1 MFVHELRRAILAIL
15 FTFAI
20 GITLF
25 SQHVG
30 HSDEVQGAPR
40 PAQGTP
46 GTEANCTSINCSATL
61 LDGLQRSVRINTY
74 KAAAE
79 SGVVRGETI
88 YYYKCWVCHNKYTI
102 AANPGPTAPYLQD
115 LFKHENLPRS
125 GNPIT
130 DESVTA
136 AIKDGNPQMPSF
148 RSSLSNADLADL
160 LSYLKSGKCCLEG
173 EDPPPNPWYKAVTNR
188 WSVPTT
194 VSGGARGVVRSK
206 VGPGD
211 SPEGIK
217 VQLIAPNGVRT
228 TVYTNE
234 EGYYEFPKMQ
244 TGEYTLRIATPLEF
258 KPYRRDGV
266 RIDGAT
272 KLDDIVL
279 ERATIGGTAAA
290 ESDAEALSP
299 TGENESQLSGAEILW
314 NLSGTANEKATFF
327 RACGNGCHSYAQIFR
342 NRYDERSWGL
352 IVDRMFNYGP
362 AILIRR
368 ATGIQLGQYRGTPED
383 QQIITKWLAKVRGP
397 GMVDGPLYLFPRP
410 RGASTRLVVTEY
422 ELPRQ
427 LLSAHDVSG
436 DSKGNI
442 WYSDY
447 KTRFFGKLDPRTG
460 IITEYSIPLTPGF
473 MTGTHAVI
481 VDQKHG
487 DLVWLSEAWNNKWTK
502 MDSKTGQLTQFNDT
516 PNGNFALA
524 PDGSIWSNKNQAAI
538 RVDPETGK
546 VSNQYPMPGRA
557 AYGVAVSDD
566 GHYWAAGGPSTGGN
580 YGEFLDIR
588 TGRMTLLNMG
598 GHLPGPSRGGFDP
611 FGNAWFGGKNG
622 SLVEIDT
629 KAAKMREFFPPTVYA
644 PYSAFY
650 EAWSD
655 KNGEVWAGLLHGRG
669 MVRYNPRTSRWI
681 EYALPEPYGHDRKT
695 WIDNTT
701 NPVTVWYV
709 DYQGYLVRIQPLE

>member
-1 MFVHELRRAILAIL
+1 
-15 FTFAI
+15 
-20 GITLF
+20 
-25 SQHVG
+25 
-30 HSDEVQGAPR
+30 
-40 PAQGTP
+40 
-46 GTEANCTSINCSATL
+46 
-61 LDGLQRSVRINTY
+61 
-74 KAAAE
+74 
-79 SGVVRGETI
+79 
-88 YYYKCWVCHNKYTI
+88 
-102 AANPGPTAPYLQD
+102 
-115 LFKHENLPRS
+115 
-125 GNPIT
+125 
-130 DESVTA
+130 
-136 AIKDGNPQMPSF
+136 
-148 RSSLSNADLADL
+148 
-160 LSYLKSGKCCLEG
+160 
-173 EDPPPNPWYKAVTNR
+173 
-188 WSVPTT
+188 
-194 VSGGARGVVRSK
+194 
-206 VGPGD
+206 
-211 SPEGIK
+211 
-217 VQLIAPNGVRT
+217 
-228 TVYTNE
+228 
-234 EGYYEFPKMQ
+234 
-244 TGEYTLRIATPLEF
+244 
-258 KPYRRDGV
+258 
-266 RIDGAT
+266 
-272 KLDDIVL
+272 
-279 ERATIGGTAAA
+279 
-290 ESDAEALSP
+290 
-299 TGENESQLSGAEILW
+299 
-314 NLSGTANEKATFF
+314 
-327 RACGNGCHSYAQIFR
+327 
-342 NRYDERSWGL
+342 
-352 IVDRMFNYGP
+352 
-362 AILIRR
+362 
-368 ATGIQLGQYRGTPED
+368 
-383 QQIITKWLAKVRGP
+383 
-397 GMVDGPLYLFPRP
+397 
-410 RGASTRLVVTEY
+410 
-422 ELPRQ
+422 
-427 LLSAHDVSG
+427 VSG

-487 DLVWLSEAWNNKWTK
+487 DLVWLSEAWNDKWTK

-524 PDGSIWSNKNQAAI
+524 PDGSIWSNKNQAAV

-588 TGRMTLLNMG
+588 TGRMTLLDMG
-598 GHLPGPSRGGFDP
+598 DHLPGPSRGGFDP